1 MITEKEI
8 GLFAYNTNGDATIPY
23 TMFSSLPTSSFLKST
38 KISPHGDINDNY
50 GLDISEMSVSIL
62 DTYPY
67 ASPVTQFNRVVSSN
81 INIYTQSREHN
92 KNYGGISKLIITGE
106 NFYAFS

>member
-50 GLDISEMSVSIL
+50 GLDISDMSVSIL
-62 DTYPY
+62 ATYPF
-67 ASPVTQFNRVVSSN
+67 ASPITQFNRIMSAN
-81 INIYTQSREHN
+81 ITLQNRVYD
-92 KNYGGISKLIITGE
+92 KNYGGIGKLIIEGE